1 MLIKNFPDVTY
12 TISIVLG
19 IGEQSLEPS
28 PSFLKFVSSQDGQI
42 LVKNSNL
49 QDSKRISCLLKIP
62 ERNKFFF
69 PYYHLLFSV
78 GNLKKQN
85 RLSVIYNEQNTI

>member
-28 PSFLKFVSSQDGQI
+28 PSFLKFASSQDGQI

-85 RLSVIYNEQNTI
+85 RLSVINEQNTI